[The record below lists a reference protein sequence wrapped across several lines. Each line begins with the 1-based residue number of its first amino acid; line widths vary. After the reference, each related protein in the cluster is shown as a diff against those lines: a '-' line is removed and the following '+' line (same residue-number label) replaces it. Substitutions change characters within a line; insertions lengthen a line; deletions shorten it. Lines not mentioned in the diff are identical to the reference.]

1 MNNLIEYTINV
12 TLDFITTEYFKYLLI
27 LLAIAGAFNLVYI
40 LTGRS
45 SGRRKQ

>member
-1 MNNLIEYTINV
+1 MNNLIEYTIDV
-12 TLDFITTEYFKYLLI
+12 TLDFITSGYLNYLLI
-27 LLAIAGAFNLVYI
+27 LLAIAAAFNLVYI